1 MWGAPTA
8 LWLLE
13 PPPTLSPQFAHG
25 LSLRHSAHTS
35 RSIPG
40 LHTHTRGAGAP
51 EPTCTELL
59 GEWKLPP
66 TRPPLPGAQL
76 LGEQPQP
83 RVSAWS
89 PFPAWRP
96 PGGTVPWPRPGSS
109 EVARE
114 LGSGGIRCPH
124 SALWNAGAFVSTS
137 ELSWQFPKDP
147 SCFLCAYVE
156 VGHRTRESGSLGGCG
171 HPSESQACY
180 LGGEEGDPGQGALSR
195 LPQATRPGLLHR
207 GERGE
212 ADKSQGGP
220 WGTEGRNLQQ
230 RASGPP
236 CPACSL
242 RGDTVKEQETEHRPG
257 RRKKNIFPC
266 RPSLQKGVNALP
278 DTVQSSGRGTPALR
292 ASHTFSLRS

>member
-1 MWGAPTA
+1 MGGAHGAVAAGATPHPVT
-8 LWLLE
+8 
-13 PPPTLSPQFAHG
+13 PIRPRPLSPAQSTHRSLHSGTAH
-25 LSLRHSAHTS
+25 AHQ
-35 RSIPG
+35 
-40 LHTHTRGAGAP
+40 GAGAP
-51 EPTCTELL
+51 EPICTELL

-83 RVSAWS
+83 RASAWS

-114 LGSGGIRCPH
+114 LGSRGIRCPH

-147 SCFLCAYVE
+147 SCFLCVYVE
-156 VGHRTRESGSLGGCG
+156 VGHRTRESGSLGVCG

-180 LGGEEGDPGQGALSR
+180 LGGEEGDPRQGALSW
-195 LPQATRPGLLHR
+195 LPQATRPALLHPR
-207 GERGE
+207 ERGE

-220 WGTEGRNLQQ
+220 WDTEGRNLQQ
-230 RASGPP
+230 RASGPT
-236 CPACSL
+236 L
-242 RGDTVKEQETEHRPG
+242 
-257 RRKKNIFPC
+257 
-266 RPSLQKGVNALP
+266 
-278 DTVQSSGRGTPALR
+278 SGLLSER
-292 ASHTFSLRS
+292 